1 MRALKYILLFL
12 VCAGGLIWLAGRRP
26 AYFVVGGETMGTY
39 YRVKIRTRAQDADLS
54 ALIADELAAVNAEM
68 SVFDP
73 QSEISAVNRA
83 RAGEKIKLSP
93 PLQKVLAKAAAVNKL
108 SRGAFDPALGRLIDL
123 WGFGPAPRQ
132 GLPSEEKIKEAL
144 AVSGFDKLRF
154 SDDGAVL
161 QKEYAETALNL
172 SAIAKGYGVDR
183 LAELLTTRGY
193 RDFIVEIGGEVR
205 ASGTRTQNARGWN
218 IALSAPAA
226 DAKHPAGVFA
236 LTDAAAATS
245 GDYRNFIE
253 IDGRKYAHT
262 ISPETGLPAQNRLAS
277 TTVFHHDCM
286 TADAL
291 ATALMA
297 MGEKQALNFAEKN
310 DLAVIFIIRGESGF
324 STVFSPAA
332 KKIKETGQYD
342 GRK

>member
-1 MRALKYILLFL
+1 MHLSDANFYF
-12 VCAGGLIWLAGRRP
+12 GGYP
-26 AYFVVGGETMGTY
+26 
-39 YRVKIRTRAQDADLS
+39 
-54 ALIADELAAVNAEM
+54 
-68 SVFDP
+68 
-73 QSEISAVNRA
+73 
-83 RAGEKIKLSP
+83 
-93 PLQKVLAKAAAVNKL
+93 
-108 SRGAFDPALGRLIDL
+108 
-123 WGFGPAPRQ
+123 
-132 GLPSEEKIKEAL
+132 
-144 AVSGFDKLRF
+144 
-154 SDDGAVL
+154 
-161 QKEYAETALNL
+161 
-172 SAIAKGYGVDR
+172 
-183 LAELLTTRGY
+183 
-193 RDFIVEIGGEVR
+193 
-205 ASGTRTQNARGWN
+205 
-218 IALSAPAA
+218 
-226 DAKHPAGVFA
+226 
-236 LTDAAAATS
+236 AAATS